1 MILRCLS
8 VFLFC
13 LLILGCTNLDE
24 RHVFN
29 YKIEG
34 TAEYV
39 DDIYV
44 VMGPGIDWR
53 ANEQV
58 TLPLDISHDIYGT
71 ELDYGFEAESSDSSA
86 DVILKVFIDGE
97 LIEEQSEFLFDSA
110 SSTYSIKIF
119 GVFKD

>member
-13 LLILGCTNLDE
+13 LSILGCTNLDE

-29 YKIEG
+29 FKIEG
-34 TAEYV
+34 AADYV
-39 DDIYV
+39 DDIHV

-53 ANEQV
+53 ADEQV

-71 ELDYGFEAESSDSSA
+71 ELDYSFEAEYSDSSA
-86 DVILKVFIDGE
+86 GIVLQVLIDGE
-97 LIEEQSEFLFDSA
+97 LIEEKSDFLFDSET
-110 SSTYSIKIF
+110 SSYSIKIF
-119 GVFKD
+119 GVFKE